1 MKYEKIKYTI
11 KSPLNVHLQK
21 AGAPITLTPYS
32 EASIPWNQWLLLFE
46 NYCCL
51 NNIQDNTIK
60 QRLLIHYLGPKA
72 FDQLYIMLYP
82 KCLFDMPFDEF
93 LSNCNGCFGNY
104 ISNENYN
111 TSYPYCYT
119 INDFINLKQSS
130 NESISEFYLLLKQ
143 SAINLGLND
152 SELHQKIMYRTFM
165 NGLYNLEIRKRLKKE
180 KQVIKSLLDAYKFVR
195 KYEKIEELK
204 DRERNK
210 ILKQI
215 LMPKYPVNEE
225 IPDF

>member
-1 MKYEKIKYTI
+1 MLHKRGT
-11 KSPLNVHLQK
+11 S
-21 AGAPITLTPYS
+21 ITLTSYS

-46 NYCCL
+46 NFCCL
-51 NNIQDNTIK
+51 NNVQDERIK
-60 QRLLIHYLGPKA
+60 QRLLIHYLGPKS

-82 KCLFDMPFDEF
+82 KCLFNMPYDEF
-93 LSNCNGCFGNY
+93 LKNCSISFGSND

-111 TSYPYCYT
+111 INYSYCYSM
-119 INDFINLKQSS
+119 NDFINLKQSS
-130 NESISEFYLLLKQ
+130 NESISEFYLSLKQ

-180 KQVIKSLLDAYKFVR
+180 KQVIKSLQEAYKFVR

-204 DRERNK
+204 DRERKK

-215 LMPKYPVNEE
+215 LMPRYPVNEE
-225 IPDF
+225 VPDF

>member
-1 MKYEKIKYTI
+1 MLHKRGTSII
-11 KSPLNVHLQK
+11 
-21 AGAPITLTPYS
+21 LTPYS

-51 NNIQDNTIK
+51 NNVQNISMK

-82 KCLFDMPFDEF
+82 KCLFKMPYDEL
-93 LSNCNGCFGNY
+93 LSNCTGCFGND

-111 TSYPYCYT
+111 ISYPYCCS

-130 NESISEFYLLLKQ
+130 NESISEFYLSLKQ

-204 DRERNK
+204 DRERKK

-225 IPDF
+225 VPDF